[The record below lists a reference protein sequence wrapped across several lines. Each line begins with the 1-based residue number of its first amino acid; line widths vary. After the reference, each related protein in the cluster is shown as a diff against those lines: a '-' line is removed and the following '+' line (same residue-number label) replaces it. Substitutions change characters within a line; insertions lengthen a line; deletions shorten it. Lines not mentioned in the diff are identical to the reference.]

1 MLEYKYLIINKNS
14 MEQLDF
20 VGIGDT
26 VVDAF
31 IRLREDQAHTSVCK
45 IDANASEICMP
56 FGAKVPFDF
65 VTVCYAVGNSANAC
79 VSASRL
85 GLKSALITNLG
96 NDDDGAK
103 CLASLTKDGV
113 GTQYVKEYDGIKTNY
128 HYVLWYRDERTIL
141 IKHEDFPYKLP
152 LGDVGPRWIYL
163 SSLNEKSLAYH
174 HEIAAYLAKHTET
187 KLSFQPGG
195 FQIKLGVEAL
205 KDLYAHTEVFF
216 CNVEEAKLILKNENL
231 EPKELAKKMSELG
244 PKIVVITDGPRGA
257 YVYDGVDSWFMPIYP
272 DPKPPYE
279 RTGAGDSF
287 ASAFISALALG
298 KTPAEAIAWAPINS
312 MSVVQKVGAQDGLLT
327 RPELEKLLSEAPAD
341 YKAVKLD

>member
-1 MLEYKYLIINKNS
+1 MDQ
-14 MEQLDF
+14 QLDF

-31 IRLREDQAHTSVCK
+31 IRLKEDQAHTTCR
-45 IDANASEICMP
+45 IDTNACELCMP

-96 NDDDGAK
+96 NDDDGKK
-103 CLASLTKDGV
+103 CLASLKKDGV
-113 GTQYVKEYDGIKTNY
+113 STQFIKEYDGIKTNY
-128 HYVLWYRDERTIL
+128 HYVLWYDSERTIL
-141 IKHEDFPYKLP
+141 IKHEDFPYTLP
-152 LGDVGPRWIYL
+152 LGDVGPKWLYL
-163 SSLNEKSLAYH
+163 SSLNEKSLGYH
-174 HEIAAYLAKHTET
+174 HEIAKYLAAHPET
-187 KLSFQPGG
+187 KLAFQPGG

-216 CNVEEAKLILKNENL
+216 CNVEEARQILGDETIEK
-231 EPKELAKKMSELG
+231 KELAVKISTLG
-244 PKIVVITDGPRGA
+244 PKIVVITDGPNGA
-257 YVYDGVDSWFMPIYP
+257 YVYDGKDRWYMPIYP

-287 ASAFISALALG
+287 ASAFVSALAHG
-298 KTPAEAIAWAPINS
+298 KTADEAIAWAPINS
-312 MSVVQKVGAQDGLLT
+312 MSVVQYVGAQQGLLT
-327 RPELEKLLSEAPAD
+327 REQLEKYLAEAPAD

>member
-1 MLEYKYLIINKNS
+1 
-14 MEQLDF
+14 MENQLDF

-31 IRLREDQAHTSVCK
+31 IRLKEDQAHTTCRVDTSAC
-45 IDANASEICMP
+45 ELCMP

-96 NDDDGAK
+96 NDDDGKK
-103 CLASLTKDGV
+103 CLASLKGDGV
-113 GTQYVKEYDGIKTNY
+113 STEYIKEYDGIKTNY
-128 HYVLWYRDERTIL
+128 HYVLWYDSERTIL
-141 IKHEDFPYKLP
+141 IKHEDFPYTLP
-152 LGDVGPRWIYL
+152 LGDVGPKWLYL
-163 SSLNEKSLAYH
+163 SSLNEKSLEYH
-174 HEIAAYLAKHTET
+174 HEISRYLAAHPET

-216 CNVEEAKLILKNENL
+216 CNVEEARLILKADGM
-231 EPKELAKKMSELG
+231 EPKDLAKKMSTLG
-244 PKIVVITDGPRGA
+244 PKIVVITDGPKGA
-257 YVYDGVDSWFMPIYP
+257 YVFDGVDSWFMPIYP
-272 DPKPPYE
+272 DPVPPYE

-287 ASAFISALALG
+287 ASAFVSALALG
-298 KTPAEAIAWAPINS
+298 KTPAEAITWAPINS
-312 MSVVQKVGAQDGLLT
+312 MSVVQKVGAQEGLLA
-327 RPELEKLLSEAPAD
+327 REQLEKYLADAPAD

>member
-1 MLEYKYLIINKNS
+1 MDQ
-14 MEQLDF
+14 QLDF

-31 IRLREDQAHTSVCK
+31 IRLKEDHAHTTCRV
-45 IDANASEICMP
+45 DTNACELCMP

-65 VTVCYAVGNSANAC
+65 VKVCYAVGNSANAC

-96 NDDDGAK
+96 NDDDGKK
-103 CLASLTKDGV
+103 CLTSLTKDGV
-113 GTQYVKEYDGIKTNY
+113 GTQFIKEYDGIKTNY
-128 HYVLWYRDERTIL
+128 HYVLWYDSERTIL
-141 IKHEDFPYKLP
+141 IKHEDFPYTLP
-152 LGDVGPRWIYL
+152 LGDVGPKWLYL
-163 SSLNEKSLAYH
+163 SSLNEKSLEYH
-174 HEIAAYLAKHTET
+174 QEIARYLAAHPET

-216 CNVEEAKLILKNENL
+216 CNVEEARQILKDDTIER
-231 EPKELAKKMSELG
+231 KELAKKIAVLG
-244 PKIVVITDGPRGA
+244 PKIVVITDGPKGA
-257 YVYDGVDSWFMPIYP
+257 YVFDGVDSWFMPIYP

-287 ASAFISALALG
+287 ASAFVSALALG
-298 KTPAEAIAWAPINS
+298 KTPSEAIAWAPINS
-312 MSVVQKVGAQDGLLT
+312 MSVVQYVGAQEGLLS
-327 RPELEKLLSEAPAD
+327 REQLEKYLAEAPVD

>member
-1 MLEYKYLIINKNS
+1 

-31 IRLREDQAHTSVCK
+31 IRLREDQAHATCRVDTGAC
-45 IDANASEICMP
+45 ELCMP
-56 FGAKVPFDF
+56 FGAKIPFDF

-96 NDDDGAK
+96 KDDDGAK
-103 CLASLTKDGV
+103 CLSSLKSDGV
-113 GTQYVKEYDGIKTNY
+113 STEYIKQYDGIKTNY
-128 HYVLWYRDERTIL
+128 HYVLWYDAERTIL
-141 IKHEDFPYKLP
+141 IKHEDFPYTLP
-152 LGDVGPRWIYL
+152 LGELGPRWLYL
-163 SSLNEKSLAYH
+163 SSLNEKSLDFH
-174 HEIAAYLAKHTET
+174 HEISRYLTAHPET
-187 KLSFQPGG
+187 KLAFQPGT
-195 FQIKLGVEAL
+195 FQIKLGAETL

-216 CNVEEAKLILKNENL
+216 CNVEEARIILKTDEP
-231 EPKELAKKMSELG
+231 EPKNLAKMMTTLG
-244 PKIVVITDGPRGA
+244 PKIAVITDGPKGA
-257 YVYDGVDSWFMPIYP
+257 YVYDGKDNWFMPIYP

-298 KTPAEAIAWAPINS
+298 LTPSEAITWAPINS
-312 MSVVQKVGAQDGLLT
+312 MSVVQYVGAQEGLLT
-327 RPELEKLLSEAPAD
+327 QEQLKKYLAEAPAD

>member
-1 MLEYKYLIINKNS
+1 

-31 IRLREDQAHTSVCK
+31 IRLKEEQAHTSVCK

-96 NDDDGAK
+96 NDDDGKK
-103 CLASLTKDGV
+103 CLASLENDGV
-113 GTQYVKEYDGIKTNY
+113 GTQYIKEYDGIKTNY

-141 IKHEDFPYKLP
+141 IKHEDFPYTLP
-152 LGDVGPRWIYL
+152 LGDVGPRWLYL
-163 SSLNEKSLAYH
+163 SSLNEKSLDFH
-174 HEIAAYLAKHTET
+174 HEIASYLAKHPET
-187 KLSFQPGG
+187 KLAFQPGG
-195 FQIKLGVEAL
+195 FQIKLGYEAL
-205 KDLYAHTEVFF
+205 RDLYAHTEFFF
-216 CNVEEAKLILKNENL
+216 CNVEEARLILNDQKS
-231 EPKELAKKMSELG
+231 EPKDLAKGITNLG
-244 PKIVVITDGPRGA
+244 PKIALITDGPKGA
-257 YVYDGVDSWFMPIYP
+257 YMYDGKDAWFMPIYP

-287 ASAFISALALG
+287 ASAFVSALALG
-298 KTPAEAIAWAPINS
+298 KTPAEAITWAPINS
-312 MSVVQKVGAQDGLLT
+312 MSVVQKVGAQEGLLT
-327 RPELEKLLSEAPAD
+327 RPALEKLLAEAPAD
-341 YKAVKLD
+341 YKAVKLN

>member
-1 MLEYKYLIINKNS
+1 MDS
-14 MEQLDF
+14 QLDF

-31 IRLREDQAHTSVCK
+31 IRLREDHAHTTCRV
-45 IDANASEICMP
+45 DTNACELCMP

-65 VTVCYAVGNSANAC
+65 VKVVYAVGNSANAC

-96 NDDDGAK
+96 NDDDGKK

-113 GTQYVKEYDGIKTNY
+113 STQFIKEYDGIKTNY
-128 HYVLWYRDERTIL
+128 HYILWYDSERTIL
-141 IKHEDFPYKLP
+141 IKHEDFPYTLP
-152 LGDVGPRWIYL
+152 LGDVGPKWLYL
-163 SSLNEKSLAYH
+163 SSLNEKSLEFH
-174 HEIAAYLAKHTET
+174 HEISRYLAAHPET

-216 CNVEEAKLILKNENL
+216 CNVEEARQILNDEQA
-231 EPKELAKKMSELG
+231 EPKDLAKKVAGLG
-244 PKIVVITDGPRGA
+244 PKIVVITDGPKGA
-257 YVYDGVDSWFMPIYP
+257 YVFDGVDSWFMPIYP

-287 ASAFISALALG
+287 ASAFVSALALG
-298 KTPAEAIAWAPINS
+298 KTPSEAIAWAPINS
-312 MSVVQKVGAQDGLLT
+312 MSVVQQVGAQAGLLT
-327 RPELEKLLSEAPAD
+327 REQLEKYLAEAPAD
-341 YKAVKLD
+341 YKAVKLN

>member
-1 MLEYKYLIINKNS
+1 MDQ
-14 MEQLDF
+14 QLDF

-31 IRLREDQAHTSVCK
+31 IRLRKDQAHTKCS
-45 IDANASEICMP
+45 IDTNASELHMA

-79 VSASRL
+79 VSAARL

-96 NDDDGAK
+96 KDDDGAK
-103 CLASLTKDGV
+103 CLASLKNDGV
-113 GTQYVKEYDGIKTNY
+113 GTAYIKEYAGIKTNY
-128 HYVLWYRDERTIL
+128 HYVLWYEAERTIL
-141 IKHEDFPYKLP
+141 IKHEDFPYTLP

-163 SSLNEKSLAYH
+163 SSLNEKSLEFH
-174 HEIAAYLAKHTET
+174 HEIAAYLAKHPET

-216 CNVEEAKLILKNENL
+216 CNVEEAWQILDNKAIER
-231 EPKELAKKMSELG
+231 KDLAKMISAFG
-244 PKIVVITDGPRGA
+244 PKITVITDGPKGA
-257 YVYDGVDSWFMPIYP
+257 YVYDGKDNWFMPIYP
-272 DPKPPYE
+272 DKAPPYE

-298 KTPAEAIAWAPINS
+298 KTPAEAITWAPINS
-312 MSVVQKVGAQDGLLT
+312 MSVVQKVGAQEGLLT
-327 RPELEKLLSEAPAD
+327 REQLEKFLAEAPED
-341 YKAVKLD
+341 YRAVKLD